1 MSGWLIGDYG
11 QVLVTVGTDNELPFT
26 VALTVSLYCT
36 PLVTLCVP
44 LKVRRPVPDAYQVC
58 RQVLPCH
65 SCTVAFMDAEPSSA
79 KMVREQFA
87 VVPLKERDGNDCGIR
102 ATLAAAET
110 GISSTNRSTIINV
123 TFFIRFTSFL
133 LCSSLVTTKIVD
145 FGHLI

>member
-44 LKVRRPVPDAYQVC
+44 LKTRRPVPDAYQVC
-58 RQVLPCH
+58 RQVFPCH
-65 SCTVAFMDAEPSSA
+65 NCTVAFMDAELSFV

-87 VVPLKERDGNDCGIR
+87 VVPLKERDGNDCGVR

-110 GISSTNRSTIINV
+110 GISSTNRSAIINAN
-123 TFFIRFTSFL
+123 FFIRFTSFL
-133 LCSSLVTTKIVD
+133 LCSSLVTMKIVD